1 MGVREIARIA
11 GLSGA
16 AVSLALRDSP
26 KVSEATRQRV
36 RKIARQIDYR
46 PNARFA
52 ELMAQI
58 RAARAGRIEGCF
70 GVISLY
76 DQPRPWER
84 SPHLSAIYQSMQQ
97 RARELGYRLEPVW
110 LAAPGMTRRRICSVL
125 DARGIEGLLSFGSP
139 NLHEE
144 FPSELD
150 HYAVVTVGLSIK
162 GRIHRVTSHFFGDTI
177 ATLERLSGLGYRNP
191 GLVLGNYEEA
201 RSGGAHTGA
210 YFAWRQR
217 SRPRARTIPILRL
230 DGLDEGRFRAWRK
243 RQQPDVI
250 VFIHTSDVVQEFA
263 SFLRREDVD
272 VPGEL
277 GVAALTH
284 LLDGTGFSGMQQNQ
298 PLLGA
303 WAVELL
309 VSRVM
314 HRDFGIPATP
324 HIELVESRW
333 IDGASLRRGE
343 SPVPAADGVPP
354 TF

>member
-1 MGVREIARIA
+1 MGVREIARLA

-26 KVSEATRQRV
+26 KVSEATKRRV
-36 RKIARQIDYR
+36 RAIARKAGYR
-46 PNARFA
+46 TNARIA
-52 ELMAQI
+52 ELMAQV
-58 RAARAGRIEGCF
+58 RAARVGQIEGCF

-76 DQPRPWER
+76 DHPRPWER
-84 SPHLSAIYQSMQQ
+84 SPHLAAIFESMQQ

-125 DARGIEGLLSFGSP
+125 DARGIEGLISFGSP

-177 ATLERLSGLGYRNP
+177 ATFERLSGLGYRNP
-191 GLVLGNYEEA
+191 GLVIGNYEEA

-210 YFAWRQR
+210 YLSWCQR
-217 SRPRARTIPILRL
+217 MRPPGRTIPILRF
-230 DGLDEGRFRAWRK
+230 DGLDEDRFRAWRK
-243 RQQPDVI
+243 RHQPDVV
-250 VFIHTSDVVQEFA
+250 VFIHTSDVVKEFA
-263 SFLRREDVD
+263 SFLRRENVD
-272 VPGEL
+272 VPGDF
-277 GVAALTH
+277 GVAAMTH

-298 PLLGA
+298 PLIGA

-309 VSRVM
+309 VSRIM

-324 HIELVESRW
+324 HIEMVESRW
-333 IDGASLRRGE
+333 IDGASLRSAKNPEFQFTSARN
-343 SPVPAADGVPP
+343 
-354 TF
+354 